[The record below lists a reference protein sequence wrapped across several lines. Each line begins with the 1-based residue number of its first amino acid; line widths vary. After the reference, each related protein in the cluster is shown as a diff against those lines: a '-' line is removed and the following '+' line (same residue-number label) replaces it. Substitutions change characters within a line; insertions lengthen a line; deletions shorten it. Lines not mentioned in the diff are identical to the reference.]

1 MKVRYATQ
9 ILSHT
14 VAASLCTYVSVG
26 GLSPTAMGT
35 AEFLSKFD
43 SLFDCVNS
51 STINCTKT
59 FRRAVT
65 MTSSHMS
72 FLKEMFNFIDK
83 LKVFN
88 GNEDVTGRIRC
99 LKGWLV
105 SIKAITMI
113 WDYLQTTHAFSFLL
127 TRRLNTDP
135 LENFFGA
142 IRQQGGNSDNP
153 TPVQFTRAFRKL
165 FFSSFLQSSTGN
177 CADDFDTLLAQFSNK
192 KSDVPALVPAQTTHE
207 SLDIEATE

>member
-1 MKVRYATQ
+1 
-9 ILSHT
+9 
-14 VAASLCTYVSVG
+14 
-26 GLSPTAMGT
+26 
-35 AEFLSKFD
+35 
-43 SLFDCVNS
+43 
-51 STINCTKT
+51 
-59 FRRAVT
+59 
-65 MTSSHMS
+65 
-72 FLKEMFNFIDK
+72 MFNFIDK

-135 LENFFGA
+135 LENFFAA

-177 CADDFDTLLAQFSNK
+177 CADDFDTFLAQFPTRNQMFLFWFLPK
-192 KSDVPALVPAQTTHE
+192 LHVKVWT
-207 SLDIEATE
+207 